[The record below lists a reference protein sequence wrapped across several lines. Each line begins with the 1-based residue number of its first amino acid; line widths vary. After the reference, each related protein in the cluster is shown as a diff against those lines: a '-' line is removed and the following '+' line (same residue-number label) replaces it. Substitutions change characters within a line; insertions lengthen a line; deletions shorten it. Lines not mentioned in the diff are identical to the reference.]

1 MVARG
6 LRLPRRWLAAPFFL
20 WILVAA
26 AFVGAGCASR
36 PGLTWQRY
44 EFERPQMGLPFRI
57 VLYATDGHAATNAA
71 EAAWKRIAELNSIL
85 SDYEEQSEL
94 SRLSRTAGS
103 GRAIPIGPDLWR
115 VLVRSQEMS
124 RASGGAFDVTVGPL
138 VQLWRRARRQRALP
152 EPDRITA
159 ARAAVG
165 WRWVELRYPTRSV
178 RLVAPGMRLDLGAI
192 AKGYALDEALAVLR
206 HQGISRALVS
216 GGGDMVVGE
225 APPGE
230 PGWKVVVAPLDSPG
244 APPART
250 VWLRWASLCTSGD
263 VFQHVEIGGV
273 RYSHIVDPR
282 TGIGLTDHSLVTVI
296 ARRGI
301 AADALSTAVSVLGPV
316 AGIRL
321 VERTPS
327 ADGLVVRSV
336 VSAGKLQFQTAE
348 TGGFRRWERRR

>member
-1 MVARG
+1 M
-6 LRLPRRWLAAPFFL
+6 AASLFL
-20 WILVAA
+20 GTLVAA
-26 AFVGAGCASR
+26 AWVGAGCATR
-36 PGLTWQRY
+36 PGLPWQRY

-57 VLYATDGHAATNAA
+57 VLYATDGQVATNAA

-103 GRAIPIGPDLWR
+103 GRSVAIGPDLWR
-115 VLVRSQEMS
+115 VLIRSEEMA

-138 VQLWRRARRQRALP
+138 VQLWRRARRQRVLP

-165 WRWVELRYPTRSV
+165 WRRVELRPRTRSV

-192 AKGYALDEALAVLR
+192 AKGYALDEAFAVLR
-206 HQGISRALVS
+206 HQGVARALVS

-230 PGWKVVVAPLDSPG
+230 RGWKVAVAPLDAPG

-263 VFQHVEIGGV
+263 LFQHVEIGGV
-273 RYSHIVDPR
+273 RYSHIIDPR
-282 TGIGLTDHSLVTVI
+282 TGVGLTDHSLVTVI

-301 AADALSTAVSVLGPV
+301 TADALSTAASVLGPV

-321 VERTPS
+321 VERTPR
-327 ADGLVVRSV
+327 AEALVVRSV
-336 VSAGKLQFQTAE
+336 ESAGKLQIEMAE
-348 TGGFRRWERRR
+348 TRGFRGWELRR